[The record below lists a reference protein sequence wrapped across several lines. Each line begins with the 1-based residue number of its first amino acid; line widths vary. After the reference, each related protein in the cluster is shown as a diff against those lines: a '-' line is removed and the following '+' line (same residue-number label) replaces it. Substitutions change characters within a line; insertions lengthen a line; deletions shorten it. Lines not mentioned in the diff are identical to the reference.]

1 MKLQERLKELRT
13 AHNWTLKELAAR
25 SGLSV
30 SYLSDLERGRTV
42 PSLGALE
49 MLASAVEISVIDL
62 LTGVDFAGE
71 ATTAALPAGLQE
83 LLADAEYGPA
93 LTPEWVAMLVDILA
107 PRGDDHEAGLVADG
121 FGPVDHQIHDDLL
134 QLAAIGVDEELLESQ
149 LGHLRPV
156 GPLRP
161 LFAKEL
167 HCRRLQIGQ

>member
-1 MKLQERLKELRT
+1 MKLQERLKEVRT
-13 AHNWTLKELAAR
+13 ARNFTLKELAAR

-83 LLADAEYGPA
+83 LLADAEYGPT
-93 LTPEWVAMLVDILA
+93 LTPEWVTMLSRIQV
-107 PRGDDHEAGLVADG
+107 RGLRPQTKRDWLEL
-121 FGPVDHQIHDDLL
+121 FLYL
-134 QLAAIGVDEELLESQ
+134 QRLLE
-149 LGHLRPV
+149 PE
-156 GPLRP
+156 P
-161 LFAKEL
+161 
-167 HCRRLQIGQ
+167 